1 MVGWGHYRCWLRCQA
16 VLSCLLRTSFS
27 SVLSGLSAMH
37 LVLRPSRLLRSQARV
52 TATVLFGLLGPRAA
66 AAQRST
72 LDFDRA
78 WRFHLGDVP
87 GAQGADFD
95 DAGWRRLDLPDDW
108 SIEGDVS
115 DTNPAGANGGAL
127 PGGVGWYRKT
137 FSVAERDTGRLVFAE
152 FDGVY
157 RNSEVWIN
165 GHYLGKRPY
174 GYSSFRYE
182 LTPNLRYRP
191 ATNVI
196 AVRVDNSQQP
206 NSRWYSGSGI
216 YRHVRLVTTDPVHV
230 HQWGT
235 YVTTPEVTA
244 ASAPVTMRTTIRNAT
259 QVDQPITLR
268 TILYDAGGKQVATA
282 VSEARVPRDSITEIA
297 QHLVIRSPT
306 LWSVERPYLYRAVSR
321 VRCGNRLCD
330 TYTTPFGVRSFVF
343 RADSGFFLNGRP
355 VKIRGVCLHHDLGA
369 LGAAVN
375 TRAIERQLQ
384 IMRAMGVN
392 ALRTSHNPPA
402 PELLDLTDR
411 MGFIVMD
418 EAFDMWKKE
427 KTPYDYHLDWDAWH
441 VRDLSDMVLRD
452 RNHASVF
459 IWSIGNEVM
468 EQWNNGDSTAAPIA
482 RELAG
487 IVRALDP
494 TRPITQAANNG
505 SPQNPVFHA
514 GALDLLGHNYHHEV
528 WADFPAQYP
537 GAKFIITEAMS
548 ALNSR
553 GVYQQPSDSVAVYY
567 TPYEKNRGPQPPK
580 NGRLSSYDN
589 SRAFWGSLHEESL
602 RLFERYPFLSGI
614 FVWQGIDYL
623 GEPTPYEWP
632 ARSSYFG
639 VVDLAGFP
647 KDQFYLYQ
655 SVWAPADRPML
666 HLLPHWN
673 WAAGDT
679 VDVWAYTNAEQVE
692 LYLNGAFLG
701 VRRKEGNV
709 GHLMWRVAYRPGTLR
724 AVARSAG
731 LVTTSAVV
739 RTTGNPTRI
748 ALTPD
753 RARIRADGED
763 LSFVT
768 VTVRDRQGRAVP
780 TAEPLIR
787 FRVSGGARIVGVDN
801 GDQISHT
808 SFQAKQAR
816 LFNGKALVII
826 RAGTK
831 PGTVTLTA
839 EGQGLTPSAVPIQ
852 LR

>member
-1 MVGWGHYRCWLRCQA
+1 MLLLLQRQA
-16 VLSCLLRTSFS
+16 
-27 SVLSGLSAMH
+27 
-37 LVLRPSRLLRSQARV
+37 
-52 TATVLFGLLGPRAA
+52 AT
-66 AAQRST
+66 
-72 LDFDRA
+72 FDRG

-87 GAQGADFD
+87 GAQDPAFAD
-95 DAGWRRLDLPDDW
+95 ASWRALDLPHDW
-108 SIEGDVS
+108 SIEGPFS
-115 DTNPAGANGGAL
+115 EQNPAGVAGGAL
-127 PGGVGWYRKT
+127 PGGVGWYRKS
-137 FSVAERDTGRLVFAE
+137 FVVPRSDSGKLVFVE

-165 GHYLGKRPY
+165 GSSLGKRPY
-174 GYSSFRYE
+174 GYSSFRYA
-182 LTPNLRYRP
+182 LTPHLRFGAR
-191 ATNVI
+191 NVI

-216 YRHVRLVTTDPVHV
+216 YRHVRLVTSDPMHV
-230 HQWGT
+230 AQWGT
-235 YVTTPEVTA
+235 YIATPVVSTD
-244 ASAPVTMRTTIRNAT
+244 SSPVTIRTSLRNERPGE
-259 QVDQPITLR
+259 QPIVLSTVV
-268 TILYDAGGKQVATA
+268 YDSAGGEVAAISTMG
-282 VSEARVPRDSITEIA
+282 RIPGDSVA
-297 QHLVIRSPT
+297 DLVQDLTISRPV

-321 VRCGNRLCD
+321 VRCGDRLCD
-330 TYTTPFGVRSFVF
+330 AYTTPFGVRSFVF
-343 RADSGFFLNGRP
+343 RADSGFFLNGRH

-392 ALRTSHNPPA
+392 AIRTSHNPPA

-452 RNHASVF
+452 RNHPRVF

-528 WADFPAQYP
+528 WKDFPTQYP
-537 GAKFIITEAMS
+537 GEMFIITEAMS

-553 GVYQQPSDSVAVYY
+553 GVYGQPSDSVAIYY
-567 TPYEKNRGPQPPK
+567 TPYEKNRGPQPPT

-647 KDQFYLYQ
+647 KDPFYLYQ
-655 SVWAPADRPML
+655 SVWTEQPML

-673 WAAGDT
+673 WTPGDT
-679 VDVWAYTNAEQVE
+679 IDVWAYTNADEVE
-692 LYLNGAFLG
+692 LFLNGASLG
-701 VRRKEGNV
+701 VKRKTEPV
-709 GHLMWRVAYRPGTLR
+709 SHLMWRVAYAPGTLR
-724 AVARSAG
+724 AVARKGGQVMA
-731 LVTTSAVV
+731 TAQV
-739 RTTGNPTRI
+739 RTAGAPARVTL
-748 ALTPD
+748 APD
-753 RARIRADGED
+753 RAVIHADGSD

-768 VTVRDRQGRAVP
+768 VRVEDRAGVEVP

-787 FRVSGGARIVGVDN
+787 FRVSGPARIVGVDN

-808 SFQAKQAR
+808 SFQAKQVR
-816 LFNGKALVII
+816 LFNGRAVVII
-826 RAGTK
+826 RSNGR
-831 PGTVTLTA
+831 PGTATLTA
-839 EGQGLTPSAVPIQ
+839 EADGGGVAPATVRIDV
-852 LR
+852 R

>member
-1 MVGWGHYRCWLRCQA
+1 MMRRCGTTL
-16 VLSCLLRTSFS
+16 
-27 SVLSGLSAMH
+27 
-37 LVLRPSRLLRSQARV
+37 LVLVIVAGSL
-52 TATVLFGLLGPRAA
+52 
-66 AAQRST
+66 AAQRKT
-72 LDFDRA
+72 EKFDSR
-78 WRFHLGDVP
+78 WRFHLGDTP
-87 GAQGADFD
+87 GAQDVAFD
-95 DAGWRRLDLPDDW
+95 DAAWRSLDLPHDW
-108 SIEGDVS
+108 SIEGKFS
-115 DTNPAGANGGAL
+115 EQNPAGVAGGAL
-127 PGGVGWYRKT
+127 PGGVGWYRKS
-137 FSVAERDTGRLVFAE
+137 FVVPRSDSGKLVFVE

-165 GHYLGKRPY
+165 GSYLGKRPY
-174 GYSSFRYE
+174 GYSSFQYG
-182 LTPNLRYRP
+182 LTPHLRYGAR
-191 ATNVI
+191 NVI

-216 YRHVRLVTTDPVHV
+216 YRHVRLVTTNPMHV
-230 HQWGT
+230 AQWGT
-235 YVTTPEVTA
+235 YITTPMV
-244 ASAPVTMRTTIRNAT
+244 SGDSSHLTIRTSLSNER
-259 QVDQPITLR
+259 QVEQSIVLSTVV
-268 TILYDAGGKQVATA
+268 YDSAGREVAA
-282 VSEARVPRDSITEIA
+282 VSTMGRILGDSVA
-297 QHLVIRSPT
+297 DLVQDLMISRPV

-343 RADSGFFLNGRP
+343 RADSGFFLNGRH

-411 MGFIVMD
+411 MGFVVMD

-468 EQWNNGDSTAAPIA
+468 EQWKNGDSTAAPIA

-487 IVRALDP
+487 VVRALDP

-528 WADFPAQYP
+528 WADFPTQYP

-553 GVYQQPSDSVAVYY
+553 GVYEQPSPSDSIAVYY
-567 TPYEKNRGPQPPK
+567 TPYEKDKGPQPPK

-589 SRAFWGSLHEESL
+589 RRAFWGSLHEESL

-639 VVDLAGFP
+639 VADLAGLP
-647 KDQFYLYQ
+647 KDPFYLYQ
-655 SVWAPADRPML
+655 SVWTEQPML

-673 WAAGDT
+673 WTRGDSI
-679 VDVWAYTNAEQVE
+679 DVWAYTNAEEVE
-692 LYLNGAFLG
+692 LFLNGTSLG
-701 VRRKEGNV
+701 TRRKPELV
-709 GHLMWRVAYRPGTLR
+709 SHLMWRVAYMPGTLR
-724 AVARSAG
+724 GVARKAG
-731 LVTTSAVV
+731 RVWATAEVKTA
-739 RTTGNPTRI
+739 GPPARI
-748 ALTPD
+748 ALAPD

-768 VTVRDRQGRAVP
+768 VTVEDRAGVQAP
-780 TAEPLIR
+780 TTEPLIR
-787 FRVSGGARIVGVDN
+787 FRISGPARIVGVDN

-808 SFQAKQAR
+808 SFQANQVR

-826 RAGTK
+826 RAGTR
-831 PGTVTLTA
+831 PGIVTLTA
-839 EGQGLTPSAVPIQ
+839 EGEGLTPSAVPIQ